1 MKLQGH
7 QTRHTNFI
15 GEADHYGHTPLA
27 TEIREGLVIIDDVEV
42 VKYVGRPAQGT
53 S

>member
-7 QTRHTNFI
+7 QTRLTNFI

-27 TEIREGLVIIDDVEV
+27 TEIREGV